1 MNSKPKPWPRR
12 QLGEVLDLFDAKR
25 VPLNSRER
33 ASRKGPYPYYGASGI
48 VDHVDDFIFEGR
60 HILIA
65 EDGEN
70 LRSRKTPIAFFADGR
85 FWVNNHAH
93 IARAKQGIG
102 NDYFVRTVLEHTD
115 ISGFITG
122 AAQPKLTQANLRL
135 IEIPFPSLADQG
147 AFAAILGSYDDL
159 IESNAK
165 RIGVLEK
172 MARSLYREWFVN
184 FRFPGHEKVKMVG
197 SSLGKLPEGWTVA
210 PLGTVTTKIGSG
222 ATPRGGKESY
232 GTEGISLIRS
242 LNVYDY
248 TFEFAELAHIDEEQ
262 AAALENVTVKEGDV
276 LLNITGA
283 SVARCAMVPAHVL
296 PARVNQHVAILRAD
310 PSRYSSYLL
319 LDTINADENKQRLL
333 TLAQAGATREA
344 LTKEML
350 SKFSV
355 LVPPRGLLRR
365 YAQTAGD
372 LHTLRDLLR
381 RQVQVLQTTRDLLL
395 PRLLSGEVAVGVE
408 G

>member
-1 MNSKPKPWPRR
+1 
-12 QLGEVLDLFDAKR
+12 
-25 VPLNSRER
+25 
-33 ASRKGPYPYYGASGI
+33 
-48 VDHVDDFIFEGR
+48 
-60 HILIA
+60 
-65 EDGEN
+65 
-70 LRSRKTPIAFFADGR
+70 
-85 FWVNNHAH
+85 
-93 IARAKQGIG
+93 
-102 NDYFVRTVLEHTD
+102 
-115 ISGFITG
+115 
-122 AAQPKLTQANLRL
+122 
-135 IEIPFPSLADQG
+135 
-147 AFAAILGSYDDL
+147 
-159 IESNAK
+159 
-165 RIGVLEK
+165 
-172 MARSLYREWFVN
+172 
-184 FRFPGHEKVKMVG
+184 
-197 SSLGKLPEGWTVA
+197 
-210 PLGTVTTKIGSG
+210 
-222 ATPRGGKESY
+222 
-232 GTEGISLIRS
+232 
-242 LNVYDY
+242 
-248 TFEFAELAHIDEEQ
+248 
-262 AAALENVTVKEGDV
+262 
-276 LLNITGA
+276 
-283 SVARCAMVPAHVL
+283 MVPAHVL